1 MKSTRRRSGSF
12 SEAPGNAAGGAADQA
27 ADSAPLTAGGA
38 GSASS
43 PAADSS
49 ASPVTAALRLSREA
63 LSQLVTICGL
73 VARGALRTRRPP
85 GELWRQLFEVGNRSL
100 LFIMVTLGF
109 IGMVLV
115 FQTCLQINR
124 VTGDLS
130 QVGAEF
136 VKILVHEFGPTL
148 TALML
153 ATRVGAGIA
162 AEVGSMVVT
171 EQVDAL
177 RMCGVEPVEYLL
189 VPRFLATLLMTAV
202 LSIFGIGAALLLGAL
217 TAYQTFHVSFGVFL
231 DLSKLH
237 GGDVL
242 TFAVKCLAYGAA
254 IPIVSGY
261 CGFRTHG
268 GSEGVGWATT
278 SAVVASSF
286 VVIVLDFL
294 ISAVALLTWQSG

>member
-1 MKSTRRRSGSF
+1 M
-12 SEAPGNAAGGAADQA
+12 
-27 ADSAPLTAGGA
+27 
-38 GSASS
+38 
-43 PAADSS
+43 
-49 ASPVTAALRLSREA
+49 SPVFRESA
-63 LSQLVTICGL
+63 RQFFTLCAL
-73 VARGALRTRRPP
+73 VARGALRTRRPK

-100 LFIMVTLGF
+100 LFVIVTLGF

-189 VPRFLATLLMTAV
+189 VPRFLATLIMTLV
-202 LSIFGIGAALLLGAL
+202 LSIFGITAAITLGAL
-217 TAYQTFHVSFGVFL
+217 TAYQTFHVSPGVFL
-231 DLSKLH
+231 DLTKLH
-237 GGDVL
+237 GGEVM
-242 TFAVKCLAYGAA
+242 TGAVKCVAYGAA
-254 IPIVSGY
+254 IPIVAGY
-261 CGFRTHG
+261 CGFRTKG

-278 SAVVASSF
+278 SAVVSSSF

-294 ISAVALLTWQSG
+294 ISAVAMFTWQSG